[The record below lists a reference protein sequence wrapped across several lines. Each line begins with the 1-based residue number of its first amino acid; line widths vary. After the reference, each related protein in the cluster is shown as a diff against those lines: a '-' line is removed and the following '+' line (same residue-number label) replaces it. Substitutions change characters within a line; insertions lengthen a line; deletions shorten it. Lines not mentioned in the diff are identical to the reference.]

1 MDLEKYI
8 RPDGSTYWAIEPA
21 DPNDKLFVEELP
33 AVDVSPKKRWLIF
46 AILGAAAYYIFRK

>member
-21 DPNDKLFVEELP
+21 DPSDKVFVEELNV
-33 AVDVSPKKRWLIF
+33 VDVSPKKKILPWLI
-46 AILGAAAYYIFRK
+46 AAGVIFYLMK